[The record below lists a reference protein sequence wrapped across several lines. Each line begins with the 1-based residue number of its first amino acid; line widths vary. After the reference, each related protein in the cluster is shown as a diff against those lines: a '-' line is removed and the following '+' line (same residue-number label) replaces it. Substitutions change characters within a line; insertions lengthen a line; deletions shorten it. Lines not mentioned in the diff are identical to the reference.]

1 VVNGY
6 DNSEQRLNNSIK
18 YEYHVFFNKK
28 VDRDGEDIYKDYR
41 PPMDFIKTKEIFNQF
56 GDSFIYHF
64 PIRQKLIDS
73 KPTYLTDDDE
83 EIDAVKLTSNS
94 KNGCLCLRKI
104 KKESR

>member
-73 KPTYLTDDDE
+73 KPL
-83 EIDAVKLTSNS
+83 I
-94 KNGCLCLRKI
+94 
-104 KKESR
+104 